1 MVNQHPEQLA
11 RERVDQKR
19 QDGGRLVVQGSC
31 QVKGSPHTLPE
42 LDPMN
47 DDPIQQ
53 LERGRCPQWRFR
65 RLTDCRNT
73 DATIEPHPFA
83 KFHLHAR
90 LRHSMLVRTIRRC
103 RGSAPNS
110 GSIR

>member
-53 LERGRCPQWRFR
+53 LERGCPQYSGAFAARQIV
-65 RLTDCRNT
+65 
-73 DATIEPHPFA
+73 AT
-83 KFHLHAR
+83 LMR
-90 LRHSMLVRTIRRC
+90 QLSRTPSLSFTC
-103 RGSAPNS
+103 MRGSAAACWCGLS
-110 GSIR
+110 DGAVVQRQTADA